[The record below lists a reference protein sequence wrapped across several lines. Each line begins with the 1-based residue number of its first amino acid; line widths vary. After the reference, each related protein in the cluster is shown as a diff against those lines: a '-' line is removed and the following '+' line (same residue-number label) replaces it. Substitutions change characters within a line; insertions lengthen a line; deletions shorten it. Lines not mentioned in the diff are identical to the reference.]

1 MADGPIIDRINQLAH
16 EEEQLWQRASDGGG
30 LTTDDQQRLK
40 VVGIELDQCYDL
52 LRQRQARREFGQDPD
67 QAEARPAE
75 IVENYRQ
82 GPNPPARRRS
92 IPRSRRAGK
101 AAPSARRPTAGGSTF
116 DAVRRAAIS
125 AAATHRPRSTRRA
138 TPKAPTTRSSRA
150 SSPARSGSTTTR
162 RTRHSRVR
170 R

>member
-40 VVGIELDQCYDL
+40 EVGVELDQCYDL

-67 QAEARPAE
+67 EAEARPAE

-82 GPNPPARRRS
+82 
-92 IPRSRRAGK
+92 
-101 AAPSARRPTAGGSTF
+101 
-116 DAVRRAAIS
+116 
-125 AAATHRPRSTRRA
+125 
-138 TPKAPTTRSSRA
+138 
-150 SSPARSGSTTTR
+150 
-162 RTRHSRVR
+162 
-170 R
+170 

>member
-1 MADGPIIDRINQLAH
+1 MADGPIIERINQLAH

-82 GPNPPARRRS
+82 
-92 IPRSRRAGK
+92 
-101 AAPSARRPTAGGSTF
+101 
-116 DAVRRAAIS
+116 
-125 AAATHRPRSTRRA
+125 
-138 TPKAPTTRSSRA
+138 
-150 SSPARSGSTTTR
+150 
-162 RTRHSRVR
+162 
-170 R
+170 

>member
-1 MADGPIIDRINQLAH
+1 MADGPIIDRINELAH

-82 GPNPPARRRS
+82 
-92 IPRSRRAGK
+92 
-101 AAPSARRPTAGGSTF
+101 
-116 DAVRRAAIS
+116 
-125 AAATHRPRSTRRA
+125 
-138 TPKAPTTRSSRA
+138 
-150 SSPARSGSTTTR
+150 
-162 RTRHSRVR
+162 
-170 R
+170 

>member
-40 VVGIELDQCYDL
+40 VLGVELDQCYDL

-67 QAEARPAE
+67 EAQPRPAE

-82 GPNPPARRRS
+82 
-92 IPRSRRAGK
+92 
-101 AAPSARRPTAGGSTF
+101 
-116 DAVRRAAIS
+116 
-125 AAATHRPRSTRRA
+125 
-138 TPKAPTTRSSRA
+138 
-150 SSPARSGSTTTR
+150 
-162 RTRHSRVR
+162 
-170 R
+170 